1 MLLND
6 AVSFGNARV
15 LCFIRARSEPKE
27 QVVKIPF
34 SYSLRNLWTRK
45 LTTVLTAGGMALVS
59 FVFVAVLM
67 LAEGLEKTLADTGS
81 PENAIVLRAAA
92 ETEISSAIS
101 REEAGV
107 IEVQPE
113 VAQSPLGETMSA
125 KESLVLVT
133 LPRKATGEPT
143 NVVVRGVGGK
153 SLALRGQVKLIS
165 GRLFR
170 AGSHEIITGSNMA
183 QRIRGASLGGTLRFA
198 LTEWRVVGVFDAGTT
213 AFDSEVWG
221 DVDQLMSA
229 FRRNN
234 YSALILRIPGKRAFT
249 DFKKRMESDPRLT
262 VQVKREI
269 AFYREQSE
277 VMAKF
282 IRILGLAMTI
292 FFSLGAILGAMVTMY
307 AAVANRIREIGTLRA
322 LGFRS
327 RAIVTSFMTEAILL
341 GSIGG
346 LAGVAAGSLLHFLT
360 ISTMNW
366 QTFSELAFG
375 FQLTPQ
381 IALSTVGFSVG
392 MGFVGGLL
400 PAWSAA
406 RLKIVDALRAS

>member
-1 MLLND
+1 M
-6 AVSFGNARV
+6 R
-15 LCFIRARSEPKE
+15 
-27 QVVKIPF
+27 IPF

-101 REEAGV
+101 REDAGV
-107 IEVQPE
+107 VEVQPE
-113 VAQSPLGETMSA
+113 VERGPLGETISA
-125 KESLVLVT
+125 KESMVLVT
-133 LPRKATGEPT
+133 LPRKATGEPA
-143 NVVVRGVGGK
+143 NVVVRGVGAK

-170 AGSHEIITGSNMA
+170 VGSHEIIAGSNMA

-249 DFKKRMESDPRLT
+249 DFRKRMESDPRLT

-277 VMAKF
+277 IMAQF

-292 FFSLGAILGAMVTMY
+292 FFSVGAILGAMVTMY

-381 IALSTVGFSVG
+381 IALSTVGFSVA